1 MYDEEK
7 FKTIFQIDKE
17 KHPDS
22 ELITYCG
29 KEMPLGKVRSLFE
42 NFDEKKYTMV
52 SFWDDMFQ
60 YTSLG
65 LLDLV
70 FEMKDID
77 APLPVRGFFSRDMV
91 YGKDYITKVLER
103 FHIPKEEVDEIEKT
117 HYEEILRRSPLS
129 HNCKAYFKLR
139 ELCSRHLMVFKYPF
153 SIAESFTH
161 RIQESFG
168 GNEFI
173 SLELDYSKGKT
184 EEEYL
189 KSLPKARE
197 QYFDIVICQ
206 DAASILEYLATH
218 NILGS
223 QVMTPFEHCGL
234 SLELKLV
241 METYTEGVGPA
252 QAHIF
257 YIKEEI

>member
-7 FKTIFQIDKE
+7 FKTVFQIDKE

-22 ELITYCG
+22 EMITYCG
-29 KEMPLGKVRSLFE
+29 KEMPLGKVRSIFE
-42 NFDEKKYTMV
+42 TFDEQKYTMI

-70 FEMKDID
+70 FEMKGIE
-77 APLPVRGFFSRDMV
+77 APLPVKGFFSRDMI
-91 YGKDYITKVLER
+91 YGKDYITKVLQR
-103 FHIPKEEVDEIEKT
+103 FHISPEEVNEIEKT

-129 HNCKAYFKLR
+129 HNSEAYFKLR

-153 SIAESFTH
+153 SITQSFTRH
-161 RIQESFG
+161 IQESFG

-173 SLELDYSKGKT
+173 SLELDYTQGRT
-184 EEEYL
+184 EEDYL
-189 KSLPKARE
+189 KIIPRLKE

-206 DAASILEYLATH
+206 DAASTLEYLTSH
-218 NILGS
+218 GILGS
-223 QVMTPFEHCGL
+223 QVLTPFEHCGL

-257 YIKEEI
+257 YVKEEI